1 MMTQNILHQDPFL
14 VFKEVSLRFSMPE
27 GDVIAL
33 NKLSFEIKEGECFGI
48 VGESGS
54 GKSQLML
61 ALLGLLEP
69 NAVLEGD
76 IIYKGQNLR
85 GLSKEETRH
94 FRQWVMRIVFQD
106 PMTSLNPFL
115 RVFDQLLEA
124 IPTKEAKENTYKRC
138 IEVLESVQI
147 PEPKRILDAF
157 PHELSGGLRQRVLI
171 AMALLGKP
179 ELFIADEAT
188 TALDVTVQKEILNL
202 LDSLKDT
209 FKMTLIVISHDLRL
223 ISRVCDRALV
233 LKKGRLI
240 ELNDTKILFETPQKS
255 YTKTLLEAVPRF
267 TLEAHKKGVNPADD
281 TVLFS
286 IKHVS
291 KEYVLSDGF
300 LAPKKHLKAVDLV
313 SFDLKE
319 GQSLG
324 VVGESGCGKST
335 LAFMLSGLLKPT
347 KGEIFYQGQ
356 NIQTM
361 TPQAYKQ
368 FQRDVQFI
376 FQDPQAALNPRL
388 TVFECIKEPLKLY
401 EPTCSFD
408 DSRERVVALLEEVGL
423 SSDMLNRYPF
433 SLSGGQ
439 CQRVGIAR
447 ALICQ
452 PKVLICDEI
461 VSALDVSVQAQV
473 LALLETLKE
482 RFSLSLFFISHDL
495 RVVSQLCSEV
505 LVMYQGCVVES
516 GLTHKVFAKP
526 KESYSQKLLG
536 AVL

>member
-1 MMTQNILHQDPFL
+1 MKETILHQDAFL

-85 GLSKEETRH
+85 DLSKEEMRH

-115 RVFDQLLEA
+115 RVSDQLIEA
-124 IPTKEAKENTYKRC
+124 IPSNDAKENTYKRC
-138 IEVLESVQI
+138 IDVLKAVQI
-147 PEPKRILDAF
+147 FDAKRILEAF

-179 ELFIADEAT
+179 ELLIADEAT
-188 TALDVTVQKEILNL
+188 TALDVTVQKEILSL
-202 LDSLKDT
+202 LDNLKDT
-209 FKMTLIVISHDLRL
+209 FKMTLIVISHDLSV
-223 ISRVCDRALV
+223 ISTLCNRALV
-233 LKKGRLI
+233 LKKGNLI
-240 ELNDTKILFETPQKS
+240 ELNDIKTLFNKPKNI
-255 YTKTLLEAVPRF
+255 YTKSLLESMPRF
-267 TLEAHKKGVNPADD
+267 SLEPCKQDMGVENH
-281 TVLFS
+281 TSLFS
-286 IKHVS
+286 VKEVS

-300 LAPKKHLKAVDLV
+300 LAPKTYLKAVDCV
-313 SFDLKE
+313 SLELKK

-324 VVGESGCGKST
+324 IVGESGCGKST

-347 KGEIFYQGQ
+347 KGEICYQGQ
-356 NIQTM
+356 NIQNM
-361 TPQAYKQ
+361 TSQAYKQ

-388 TVFECIKEPLKLY
+388 TVFECIKEPLVLY
-401 EPTCSFD
+401 EPNL
-408 DSRERVVALLEEVGL
+408 SRESYKERIVSLLEEVGL
-423 SSDMLNRYPF
+423 SSTMLNRYPF

-439 CQRVGIAR
+439 CQRIGIAR

-473 LALLETLKE
+473 LELLETLKV

-505 LVMYQGCVVES
+505 LVMYKGRVVES
-516 GLTHKVFAKP
+516 GLTHHVFSDP
-526 KESYSQKLLG
+526 KDAYSQKLLR
-536 AVL
+536 AIL